1 MLIRIKNG
9 AVHTGKR
16 LMGTKFGI
24 LFTELKELFMRALL
38 ITRYSVIHMIALLE
52 SLDGT
57 VNTDGLSI
65 RLKVQNLISVIGV
78 PLKNGIGAKLESGLL
93 NAGPLF
99 FPFL

>member
-1 MLIRIKNG
+1 
-9 AVHTGKR
+9 
-16 LMGTKFGI
+16 
-24 LFTELKELFMRALL
+24 MRALL